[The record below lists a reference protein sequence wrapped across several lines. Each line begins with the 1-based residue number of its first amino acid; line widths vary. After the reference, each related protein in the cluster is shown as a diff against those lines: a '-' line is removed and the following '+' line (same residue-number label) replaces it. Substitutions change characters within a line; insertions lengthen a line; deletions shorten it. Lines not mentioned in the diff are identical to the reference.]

1 MANRYLIFLPGEFVR
16 WEIPNGSAL
25 GRILSIDEASI
36 SVSRWAVDGEAH
48 TMRDFFL
55 PPLIYDEHIVDVI
68 PKPAL
73 SSLIF
78 VHHAEDFLSFKNRY
92 VFGMQDVFC
101 TREPV
106 NLRYPPQSLS
116 TIIFDGIL
124 WIVSELNRLLSNR
137 RQSQDLFA
145 SFSGSSSVLIWEYL
159 QEKLQIPVVQKG
171 KTYTFSITMGRDLSV
186 TKVKARYINHIL
198 RLETP
203 GAIEKLIS
211 VFGLSSVAGVRKKLP
226 LLSKKLRT
234 GEGIVTTRGGVYLLD
249 VVNFVDVEGNEI
261 PARARFTYNAS
272 GRKGVDFIYT
282 PELRLI
288 KVTVQ
293 HKKYIVQDATNKLQE
308 LGFLT
313 HNEAGEQRLS
323 NEELERILRG

>member
-1 MANRYLIFLPGEFVR
+1 MAARWVEYYLQ
-16 WEIPNGSAL
+16 N
-25 GRILSIDEASI
+25 EASI
-36 SVSRWAVDGEAH
+36 SVSRWAVDGTAA
-48 TMRDFFL
+48 TRRDFFI

-68 PKPAL
+68 PKLAL

-78 VHHAEDFLSFKNRY
+78 VYHAEDFLSFKNRY

-124 WIVSELNRLLSNR
+124 WIVSELNCFLSNR

-145 SFSGSSSVLIWEYL
+145 SFSGSSSVLIWDYL
-159 QEKLQIPVVQKG
+159 QKKLQIPVIQKG
-171 KTYTFSITMGRDLSV
+171 KTYTFSILTGRDLSV

-203 GAIEKLIS
+203 GAIENLMS

-226 LLSKKLRT
+226 LLSKKLCT

-249 VVNFVDVEGNEI
+249 DSHIMLLVGKGLTS
-261 PARARFTYNAS
+261 FTHLNY
-272 GRKGVDFIYT
+272 GLLK
-282 PELRLI
+282 
-288 KVTVQ
+288 
-293 HKKYIVQDATNKLQE
+293 
-308 LGFLT
+308 
-313 HNEAGEQRLS
+313 
-323 NEELERILRG
+323 